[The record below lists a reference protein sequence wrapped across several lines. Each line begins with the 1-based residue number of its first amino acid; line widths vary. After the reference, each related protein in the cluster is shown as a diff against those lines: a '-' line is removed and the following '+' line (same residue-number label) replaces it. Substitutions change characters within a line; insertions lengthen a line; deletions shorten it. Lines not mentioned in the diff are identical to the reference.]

1 MKLLLWLNTDKET
14 IELVFRQTGSIFLCA
29 LETLTIVKDTP
40 LKGKT
45 MLTPIPESIMLEA
58 IDKNQLNT
66 LPEEMT
72 GMYWDE
78 EAELRA
84 IVYGEKESYIPYI

>member
-1 MKLLLWLNTDKET
+1 
-14 IELVFRQTGSIFLCA
+14 
-29 LETLTIVKDTP
+29 
-40 LKGKT
+40 

>member
-1 MKLLLWLNTDKET
+1 
-14 IELVFRQTGSIFLCA
+14 
-29 LETLTIVKDTP
+29 
-40 LKGKT
+40 

-78 EAELRA
+78 EAELQA